1 MMAVMRDLEFA
12 VNGMVFTGIASGPDD
27 GDLVLLLHGFP
38 QTCMAWAAQVEALGQ
53 AGWRA
58 VAPDIRGFTDGARPG
73 PVSQYTQDLVASDV
87 LAIAAELKTVSF
99 NLAGHD
105 LGGIIAWD
113 VACRYP
119 QYVRTLA
126 VASTPH
132 LTPFAAALDA
142 GQEQRLP
149 PFGLFRQPGTAE
161 HALLDNDAAALR
173 PSYQGLPGELIERYV
188 GYFSRPGVL
197 TAALNHFRAFE
208 FDDWLAL
215 PDATMPTLFTWGADD
230 PYLARS
236 TALATR
242 AHVKARYTEKE
253 LPGTGHWVPD
263 LAADQVSQ
271 LLLQHLRA

>member
-1 MMAVMRDLEFA
+1 MITMRNLELA

-38 QTCMAWAAQVEALGQ
+38 QTCMAWAVPVEALGQ
-53 AGWRA
+53 AGWHA
-58 VAPDIRGFTDGARPG
+58 VAPDIRGFTDGARPQ
-73 PVSQYTQDLVASDV
+73 PTSQYAQDLVAGDV
-87 LAIAAELKTVSF
+87 LAIAAALQAASF
-99 NLAGHD
+99 HLVGHD

-113 VACRYP
+113 VACRHP
-119 QYVRTLA
+119 QRVRTLA

-132 LTPFAAALDA
+132 LTPFAAALNA

-161 HALLDNDAAALR
+161 HAMLDNGAAALR
-173 PSYQGLPGELIERYV
+173 LSYQGLPAELSERYV
-188 GYFSRPGVL
+188 AYFSRPGVL

-242 AHVKARYTEKE
+242 PHVQGRYTEKE
-253 LPGTGHWVPD
+253 LAGIGHWVPD
-263 LAADQVSQ
+263 LAADEVSGQ
-271 LLLQHLRA
+271 LLRHLRG

>member
-1 MMAVMRDLEFA
+1 MMMAMRNLELA
-12 VNGMVFTGIASGPDD
+12 VNCMVFTGIASGPDD

-38 QTCMAWAAQVEALGQ
+38 QTCVAWAAQVEALGQ
-53 AGWRA
+53 AGWHA
-58 VAPDIRGFTDGARPG
+58 VAPDIRGFTDGARPELASG
-73 PVSQYTQDLVASDV
+73 YAQDLVASDV
-87 LAIAAELKTVSF
+87 LAIATELKATSF
-99 NLAGHD
+99 HLVGHD

-113 VACRYP
+113 VACRLP
-119 QYVRTLA
+119 QRVRTLA

-132 LTPFAAALDA
+132 PTPFAVALNA

-161 HALLDNDAAALR
+161 HAMLDNDGAALR
-173 PSYQGLPGELIERYV
+173 LSYRGLPPELIERYV
-188 GYFSRPGVL
+188 AYFSRPGVL
-197 TAALNHFRAFE
+197 TAALNHFRAFK

-242 AHVKARYTEKE
+242 PHVRARYTEKE
-253 LPGTGHWVPD
+253 LAGTGHWVPD
-263 LAADQVSQ
+263 LAADQVTGQ
-271 LLLQHLRA
+271 LLDHLRG